1 VARPAGHPPA
11 DDAWIHVRDRRRL
24 GYRAAGPDDGFP
36 VVFLHGA
43 IGSPRWRWPQLDAL
57 IAQTGIR
64 YVVVDRPGFGRSEPS
79 PGRTVAAFAADV
91 EDLADAL
98 GFARFSVIGVS
109 AGAPYA
115 LACAWALAVGRLAAT
130 AAVSALAPP
139 TGPGGT
145 RSVRYRVPTLA
156 FGSPRAGAL
165 LAGGVLRALGVHAHT
180 ATPAMVE
187 DYLVCRRPWGFDP
200 ADVSAPVMLW
210 HGAADP
216 LVPAAHALR
225 LAAAMPACAPSLERG
240 AGHFFYSRRL
250 ERIIAPLVP

>member
-1 VARPAGHPPA
+1 
-11 DDAWIHVRDRRRL
+11 
-24 GYRAAGPDDGFP
+24 
-36 VVFLHGA
+36 
-43 IGSPRWRWPQLDAL
+43 SPQLDAL

-91 EDLADAL
+91 EDLAD
-98 GFARFSVIGVS
+98 
-109 AGAPYA
+109 
-115 LACAWALAVGRLAAT
+115 
-130 AAVSALAPP
+130 
-139 TGPGGT
+139 
-145 RSVRYRVPTLA
+145 
-156 FGSPRAGAL
+156 
-165 LAGGVLRALGVHAHT
+165 ALGVHAHT

-250 ERIIAPLVP
+250 ARIIAP